1 MSAPAALRQWDV
13 IRARI
18 VATDK
23 DEHPAVVISPN
34 DVCARA
40 GSVVNVLYCTTLR
53 PGMEAGAHNV
63 RLNGEDGLD
72 HATLVNCAMMY
83 RLTRDRITMRYGT
96 ISSARRR
103 EIGRKLIAC
112 FGLLG

>member
-1 MSAPAALRQWDV
+1 MP
-13 IRARI
+13 
-18 VATDK
+18 TDK
-23 DEHPAVVISPN
+23 EEHPAVVISPN
-34 DVCARA
+34 DVCARV

-63 RLNGEDGLD
+63 RLNGGDGLD

-83 RLTRDRITMRYGT
+83 GLTWDQVTAHYGT
-96 ISSARRR
+96 VSAARRR

-112 FGLLG
+112 YGLLG